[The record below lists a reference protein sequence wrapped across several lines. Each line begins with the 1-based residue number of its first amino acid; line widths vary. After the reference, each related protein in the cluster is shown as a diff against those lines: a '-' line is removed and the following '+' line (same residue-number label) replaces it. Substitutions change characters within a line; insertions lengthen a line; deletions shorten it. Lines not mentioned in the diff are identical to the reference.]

1 MSLVYTNHMDGNLN
15 YLFALQLRSGAI
27 TREIL
32 MEFAATKDRNSIAR
46 RIVKKITHSEG
57 LTESESKLIVS
68 ALDATT
74 APNANTSLVVAKFV
88 EVLDQNPSFLAA
100 AIASS
105 VINAISSASVTED
118 SAPLLADPSSPPS
131 SEASLG
137 YGAILGAIAGG
148 LLAGPPGVVAGAYL
162 GAVAGAVVGA
172 VDHTT
177 PTKT

>member
-1 MSLVYTNHMDGNLN
+1 MSLDYTNHADANLN
-15 YLFALQLRSGAI
+15 DLFTLQLRSGAI

-32 MEFAATKDRNSIAR
+32 KNVAVTKDKNRIVR
-46 RIVKKITHSEG
+46 RILKEITHSEG
-57 LTESESKLIVS
+57 ITENESKLIMS

-74 APNANTSLVVAKFV
+74 APNANTSLVVAKFA
-88 EVLDQNPSFLAA
+88 EILDQNPSLLAA

-105 VINAISSASVTED
+105 VINAIRLTSVTED

-131 SEASLG
+131 SGASLG